1 MPGRSTGAP
10 RGNQYHDLRGRMAM
24 SRRWYAVQCKAGE
37 DARAQAHLS
46 RQGYEVFRPRLRCRR
61 RRGGRMTTV
70 EESLFPRYLF
80 VNLDDGGE
88 DWAPIRSTRGV
99 LGLVRFGGRATAVPP
114 AVIESIRKRL
124 DAHSGCVDL
133 TADDGL
139 KPHQPVTVSEGPFRG
154 LEGLFLARSG
164 EERVVIL
171 LNVMQREQKLVLPET
186 AVHPVG

>member
-1 MPGRSTGAP
+1 
-10 RGNQYHDLRGRMAM
+10 
-24 SRRWYAVQCKAGE
+24 
-37 DARAQAHLS
+37 
-46 RQGYEVFRPRLRCRR
+46 
-61 RRGGRMTTV
+61 MTTV

-80 VNLDDGGE
+80 VHLDDAGE

-114 AVIESIRKRL
+114 AVIESIRNRL
-124 DAHSGCVDL
+124 DAYSGCVDL
-133 TADDGL
+133 TADDAL